1 MINIQILMHIL
12 IYTCYIIFCC
22 LDSSEVSE
30 SESEHERKKKK
41 KKKKK
46 AKSRSR
52 SVSNDFFETLLFVVG
67 SAS

>member
-1 MINIQILMHIL
+1 MLYYFL
-12 IYTCYIIFCC
+12 C

-52 SVSNDFFETLLFVVG
+52 SVSNDFYETLLFVVD
-67 SAS
+67 S